1 MTLSDFGHKLLQLS
15 RSFLMSL
22 ELVPLISAFLVSL
35 LAVYALVIKRS
46 ITSSERSLSDLVD
59 NMAEEVQGMSKSAIG
74 VGRKVLELEKHISV
88 LEAKIEEMQKN
99 DPAKVSYSEAARL
112 VELGA
117 GIEDLMNTCGISR
130 PEAELVRA
138 LTENKHIDIP
148 TLTTNS

>member
-1 MTLSDFGHKLLQLS
+1 
-15 RSFLMSL
+15 MSL
-22 ELVPLISAFLVSL
+22 ELVPLISAVLVSL

-46 ITSSERSLSDLVD
+46 ITLSERNMSDLVD

-148 TLTTNS
+148 TLTTNN

>member
-1 MTLSDFGHKLLQLS
+1 
-15 RSFLMSL
+15 MSL

-46 ITSSERSLSDLVD
+46 FNRAERAMHDLVD
-59 NMAEEVQGMSKSAIG
+59 NLSEEVQGMSKTAIT
-74 VGRKVLELEKHISV
+74 VGKRVIELEKHINV
-88 LEAKIEEMQKN
+88 LESRVEEIQKN

-117 GIEDLMNTCGISR
+117 GIEDLMNACGISR

-138 LTENKHIDIP
+138 LTEGKHIEIP
-148 TLTTNS
+148 TLTSTV

>member
-1 MTLSDFGHKLLQLS
+1 
-15 RSFLMSL
+15 MSL
-22 ELVPLISAFLVSL
+22 ELASLISAFLVSL

-46 ITSSERSLSDLVD
+46 ITLSERNMNDLVD
-59 NMAEEVQGMSKSAIG
+59 NLAEQVQGMSKSSIG
-74 VGRKVLELEKHISV
+74 VGKKVLELEKHIAQ
-88 LEAKIEEMQKN
+88 LESKIEEMQKN

-148 TLTTNS
+148 ILS

>member
-1 MTLSDFGHKLLQLS
+1 
-15 RSFLMSL
+15 MSL
-22 ELVPLISAFLVSL
+22 ELVPLISAFLISL

-46 ITSSERSLSDLVD
+46 ITLSERNMGDLVD

-74 VGRKVLELEKHISV
+74 VGRKVLELEKYISV
-88 LEAKIEEMQKN
+88 LEAKIEEIQKN

-117 GIEDLMNTCGISR
+117 GIEDLMNSCGISR

-148 TLTTNS
+148 TLTQNS

>member
-1 MTLSDFGHKLLQLS
+1 
-15 RSFLMSL
+15 MSL
-22 ELVPLISAFLVSL
+22 ELVPLISAALVSL

-46 ITSSERSLSDLVD
+46 ITLSERNMSDLVD
-59 NMAEEVQGMSKSAIG
+59 NMAEEVQAMSKSSIG
-74 VGRKVLELEKHISV
+74 VGKKVLELEKYITV

-148 TLTTNS
+148 TLTTSS

>member
-1 MTLSDFGHKLLQLS
+1 
-15 RSFLMSL
+15 MSL
-22 ELVPLISAFLVSL
+22 ELVPLISAFLVSV

-46 ITSSERSLSDLVD
+46 ITVSERNMSDLID
-59 NMAEEVQGMSKSAIG
+59 NMAEEVQGMSKGAIG
-74 VGRKVLELEKHISV
+74 VGRKVLELEKHITV

-148 TLTTNS
+148 TLTASE